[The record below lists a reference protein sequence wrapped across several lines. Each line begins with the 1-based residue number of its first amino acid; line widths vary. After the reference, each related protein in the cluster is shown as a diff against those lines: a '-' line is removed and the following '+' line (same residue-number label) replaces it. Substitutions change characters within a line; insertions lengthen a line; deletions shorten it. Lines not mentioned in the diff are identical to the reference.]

1 MSRFAMLDPWFLLLV
16 PIALLAFCRLWRRR
30 PTLRFSAVAQAR
42 EAGAGLIAR
51 TRWLPFALR
60 FAALALVAFCI
71 ARPAIVNENSRTLT
85 QGIAIELVVDR
96 SSSML
101 AQDFQRRGRPIDRL
115 SALKDVVERFIEG
128 GEGLEGRPS
137 DLVGLVT
144 FARSADSLS
153 PLTLDHGWLLTALRE
168 VQPAD
173 MNTKEDGTAIGDG
186 VALGAEKLR
195 DATEARG
202 EESRRIKSKVLI
214 LLTDGENNAG
224 DIEPMTAAEL
234 CGTLGIRLYT
244 IGMGTRGTAMMPVT
258 TPFGGTQMMPTRVS
272 IDEALLRRMAE
283 RTGGQYFRATDS
295 QSLEAIYAKIDEL
308 EKTLTEQMHWV
319 QAKDLAVEG
328 FAPRGITAPPLLALA
343 LALLLVEAGMAST
356 RWRTLP

>member
-16 PIALLAFCRLWRRR
+16 PIAALGFWRLWRRR
-30 PTLRFSAVAQAR
+30 PTLRFSAVARAR
-42 EAGAGLIAR
+42 DAGSGAIAR
-51 TRWLPFALR
+51 LRWLPFALR
-60 FAALALVAFCI
+60 TLALALIAVCI

-115 SALKDVVERFIEG
+115 SALKDVVERFLEG
-128 GEGLEGRPS
+128 GDGLEGRPS

-144 FARSADSLS
+144 FARNADSLS
-153 PLTLDHGWLLTALRE
+153 PLTLDHGWLLTALRD

-173 MNTKEDGTAIGDG
+173 MNTREDGTAIGDG

-224 DIEPMTAAEL
+224 DIDPMTAAEL
-234 CGTLGIRLYT
+234 CKTLGIKLYT
-244 IGMGTRGTAMMPVT
+244 IGMGTRGTAMMPVPS
-258 TPFGGTQMMPTRVS
+258 PFGGTQMVQTRVS
-272 IDEALLRRMAE
+272 IDEALLRRMADL
-283 RTGGQYFRATDS
+283 TGGQYFRATDS
-295 QSLEAIYAKIDEL
+295 QSLASIYAKIDEL

-328 FAPRGITAPPLLALA
+328 FSLRGFTLPPLLVLA
-343 LALLLVEAGMAST
+343 LALLLVEAAMLHT

>member
-1 MSRFAMLDPWFLLLV
+1 MSRFAMLDPWFLLLA
-16 PIALLAFCRLWRRR
+16 PLALLAFWRLWRRR
-30 PTLRFSAVAQAR
+30 PTLRFSALPQAR
-42 EAGAGLIAR
+42 AAGTGAVAR
-51 TRWLPFALR
+51 LRWLPFALR
-60 FAALALVAFCI
+60 AVALGLLAVCL
-71 ARPAIVNENSRTLT
+71 ARPAIVNESSRTLT

-101 AQDFQRRGRPIDRL
+101 AQDFERRGRPVDRL
-115 SALKDVVERFIEG
+115 AALKDVVERFLEG
-128 GEGLEGRPS
+128 GDGLSGRAS

-144 FARSADSLS
+144 FARNADSLS
-153 PLTLDHGWLLTALRE
+153 PLTLDHGWLLAALRE

-173 MNTKEDGTAIGDG
+173 IGSTEDGTAIGDG

-224 DIEPMTAAEL
+224 DIDPMTAAEL
-234 CGTLGIRLYT
+234 CRTLGIKLYT
-244 IGMGTRGTAMMPVT
+244 IGMGTRGVAMMPVPS
-258 TPFGGTQMMPTRVS
+258 PFGGTQMARTRVT

-283 RTGGQYFRATDS
+283 LTGGQYFRATDS
-295 QSLEAIYAKIDEL
+295 QSLAAIYAKIDEL

-319 QAKDLAVEG
+319 QAKDLSVEG
-328 FAPRGITAPPLLALA
+328 FGLRGVAVPPLLALA
-343 LALLLVEAGMAST
+343 LALLLLEAVMHHT